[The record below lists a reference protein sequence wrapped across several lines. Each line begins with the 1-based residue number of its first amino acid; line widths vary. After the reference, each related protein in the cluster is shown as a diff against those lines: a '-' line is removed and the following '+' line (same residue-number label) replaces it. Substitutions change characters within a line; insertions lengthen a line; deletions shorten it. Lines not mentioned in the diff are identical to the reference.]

1 MHGQK
6 QAATLKKKKNKVQK
20 NEDRTSPSDPRMV
33 TRNITVTLPFSANI
47 TSRISPLH
55 PAKKD

>member
-1 MHGQK
+1 MHEQK
-6 QAATLKKKKNKVQK
+6 QAATLKKKKNTVQK
-20 NEDRTSPSDPRMV
+20 NKDRTSPSDPRMV